1 MQNSGAIALYGHKR
15 VCVCVCVCVWGVGGG
30 GGDFQVSISVSLSG
44 FYQQTDGYTLGGPF
58 SVTFSNAY
66 IC

>member
-1 MQNSGAIALYGHKR
+1 MQNSRAIALYGHKR
-15 VCVCVCVCVWGVGGG
+15 VCVYVCVCGGRGGG
-30 GGDFQVSISVSLSG
+30 GGDFQISISLPLSG

>member
-1 MQNSGAIALYGHKR
+1 MQNSRAIVLYGHKR
-15 VCVCVCVCVWGVGGG
+15 VCVYVYRGRGGN
-30 GGDFQVSISVSLSG
+30 FQISISVPLSG